1 VELKESPGTK
11 IPDYPAAGIARSLAN
26 GKAFATGSIEVS
38 VDISHT
44 FIGDLQVSLVS
55 PQGTAIVLHD
65 GAGGSTRDLAK
76 TYTASTVPKL
86 ATLASQPAAGT
97 WQLRSVDR
105 AAQDQGKLNSWR
117 LGIKPKHRW
126 RGEGVPLSCIHR
138 PCRSAAD
145 ERWKPGDGAAGFLD
159 GEDGSTRSSFLH

>member
-1 VELKESPGTK
+1 MLVVGGS
-11 IPDYPAAGIARSLAN
+11 IAN
-26 GKAFATGSIEVS
+26 GKAFAIGSVEVS
-38 VDISHT
+38 VDISHM

-76 TYTASTVPKL
+76 NYTAATVPKL

-97 WQLRSVDR
+97 WQLRIVDR

-117 LGIKPKHRW
+117 LVIKP
-126 RGEGVPLSCIHR
+126 
-138 PCRSAAD
+138 
-145 ERWKPGDGAAGFLD
+145 
-159 GEDGSTRSSFLH
+159 